1 MDGIAQANVDR
12 FKLLL
17 ETETEPAK
25 RAMLLKLLAEEE
37 AKLAQ
42 ISRPKRA

>member
-1 MDGIAQANVDR
+1 MDGIARANVDR

-17 ETETEPAK
+17 ETETNPSK

-37 AKLAQ
+37 TKLAQ
-42 ISRPKRA
+42 ISGSKRA

>member
-1 MDGIAQANVDR
+1 MDGIAQANVAR

-17 ETETEPAK
+17 EAETDPTK
-25 RAMLLKLLAEEE
+25 RAMVLKLLAEEE

-42 ISRPKRA
+42 ISRSKRA